1 MNIDRKLKQ
10 TAVYWGTPTP
20 SGYGGCTYASAVEI
34 SVRWEDKQELF
45 TNDRGEQELSRAI
58 IYTNQDMDIGG
69 YLYLGEESELDS
81 SHDQPEIVEG
91 VYRIKAYASI
101 PNVRATEYL
110 RKIWL

>member
-10 TAVYWGTPTP
+10 VVVYWGSPVP
-20 SGYGGCTYASAVEI
+20 SGYGGFTYTSPIEI

-45 TNDRGEQELSRAI
+45 TNDSGEQELSRAVV
-58 IYTNQDMDIGG
+58 YANQDMDIGG

-81 SHDQPEIVEG
+81 SHDQPETIERA
-91 VYRIKAYASI
+91 YRIKAYASI
-101 PNVRATEYL
+101 PNVSATDYL